1 VMTQT
6 ARNHLRRLCS
16 FRCASA
22 AAHHGCAITLLVI
35 ACLLVA
41 SCAPGS
47 DLPPLPNTP
56 PGPYQLG
63 VDDQVRIISFGE
75 DQLTGQFRV
84 NDRGEIAMP
93 LIGAVAADG
102 LTTGQL
108 ERRISKRILDKKLL
122 LDPSVSVEILTYRPI
137 FVLGEVSKPGQY
149 PYQPGMTVLTAVA
162 VAGGF
167 TYRAQTDDASIL
179 RKIDGHPV
187 EGRVP
192 RGMEVQPGDV
202 INILER
208 YF

>member
-1 VMTQT
+1 M
-6 ARNHLRRLCS
+6 
-16 FRCASA
+16 A
-22 AAHHGCAITLLVI
+22 AARRGCAII
-35 ACLLVA
+35 ALGIVCLSTG

-47 DLPPLPNTP
+47 DLPPLPDTP
-56 PGPYQLG
+56 PGPYLLG
-63 VDDQVRIISFGE
+63 VDDQLRIISFGE
-75 DQLTGQFRV
+75 EQLTGPFRV

-93 LIGAVAADG
+93 LIGTIAADG
-102 LTTGQL
+102 LTTTEL
-108 ERRISKRILDKKLL
+108 EARIKQRMLEKKLL

-179 RKIDGHPV
+179 RRINGHSV

-192 RGMEVQPGDV
+192 RGMEVRPGDV
-202 INILER
+202 VNILER
-208 YF
+208 FF